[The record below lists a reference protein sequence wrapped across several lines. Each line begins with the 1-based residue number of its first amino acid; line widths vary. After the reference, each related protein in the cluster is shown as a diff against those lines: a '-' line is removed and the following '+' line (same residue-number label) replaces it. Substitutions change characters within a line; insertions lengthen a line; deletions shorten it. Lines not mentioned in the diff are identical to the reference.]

1 MYQSTTKIC
10 IAALLTVC
18 LLLVAGL
25 AQAQDTRRSE
35 VPSESKEPKAEEM
48 LIDIILLRPLGLA
61 ATALGAAA
69 YVISLPI
76 SLPTKS
82 AKTAGQK
89 LVVDPAKYT
98 FTRPLGHI

>member
-1 MYQSTTKIC
+1 MYRSTTKLR
-10 IAALLTVC
+10 IAALLAVC

-25 AQAQDTRRSE
+25 AQAQNMRRSE
-35 VPSESKEPKAEEM
+35 VPSESKEPNAGEM
-48 LIDIILLRPLGLA
+48 LIDIIFLRPLGLA
-61 ATALGAAA
+61 GTALGVAA

-76 SLPTKS
+76 TLPTKR

-89 LVVDPAKYT
+89 LVLDPAKYT